1 MLISK
6 SYFLLAWIIKL
17 LQQIPIIYQL
27 KVSWLQISE
36 IQSKQVNE
44 KKDLFAHI
52 SKSQMVEA

>member
-1 MLISK
+1 MNNTVI
-6 SYFLLAWIIKL
+6 AQL
-17 LQQIPIIYQL
+17 LQQVPIMYQL

-36 IQSKQVNE
+36 IQSKQVDE